1 MLNKYNSEVLNCKA
15 GADLLKKF
23 FSLFL
28 VSVICFVN
36 SVYAAEPAGGYAR
49 AAIVIDGGTGKVLYE
64 KNIYEKLGMASTTK
78 IMTALCGIEFGNLK
92 GEVKVSNRAAAVEG
106 SSMYLK
112 AGEKISLYNIITG
125 LMLVS
130 GNDAATAIAENVAG
144 SEGGFVLLMNQK
156 ANEIGAYNTCFQ
168 NPHGLSNPTHYT
180 TAYDLARITAYAM
193 KNPIFAE
200 IVSQK
205 SKTVESISGD
215 KRTLVNHNKLLRIY
229 DGCIGVKTGFTKA
242 TGRCLVS
249 AARRDGLLL
258 ICVTLNDGNDWN
270 DHMMMLDKG
279 FSNHRVQPLIK
290 KGVVLAKAKVSGGTE
305 RNVEL
310 IAENDESVAVK
321 KGENPKLSISVK
333 ENISLE
339 APIKKGNVYL
349 KADVL
354 ENGEKVGEINLVAA
368 KDVGLKEKRQDK
380 DEKRFFDWLFK
391 KNKGSS

>member
-1 MLNKYNSEVLNCKA
+1 M
-15 GADLLKKF
+15 LKKF

-36 SVYAAEPAGGYAR
+36 SVFAAEPAGGYAR

-64 KNIYEKLGMASTTK
+64 KNAYEKLGMASTTK
-78 IMTALCGIEFGNLK
+78 IMTALCGIEFGNLE
-92 GEVKVSNRAAAVEG
+92 GEVKVSNRAAGVEG

-168 NPHGLSNPTHYT
+168 NPHGLSDPGHYT
-180 TAYDLARITAYAM
+180 TAYDLAKITAYAM
-193 KNPIFAE
+193 KKPIFSE

-205 SKTVESISGD
+205 SKTVESIGGG

-249 AARRDGLLL
+249 AARRDGLTL

-270 DHMMMLDKG
+270 DHMMMLDRG
-279 FSNHRVQPLIK
+279 FLNYKASPLVK
-290 KGVVLAKAKVSGGTE
+290 KGAVLAKAKVVGGSE

-310 IAENDESVAVK
+310 IAKNDESVAVK
-321 KGENPKLSISVK
+321 KGKISKLSVSVS
-333 ENISLE
+333 ENIYLE
-339 APIKKGNVYL
+339 APIEKGKAYL

-354 ENGEKVGEINLVAA
+354 ENGKKVGEINLVAA
-368 KDVGLKEKRQDK
+368 EDVAVKDKKEKK
-380 DEKRFFDWLFK
+380 SKKGFFDWIFR